1 MRKTDSIW
9 ILKSNLK
16 ENDVE
21 DTNSAA
27 VRSECI
33 PSRSRQPKTHTP
45 HPFVQ
50 QLLPEVTVPT
60 DVSVKKGCL
69 SKCINK
75 EKI

>member
-27 VRSECI
+27 ARSECI
-33 PSRSRQPKTHTP
+33 PSRSRGT
-45 HPFVQ
+45 
-50 QLLPEVTVPT
+50 
-60 DVSVKKGCL
+60 
-69 SKCINK
+69 
-75 EKI
+75 